1 MLAMA
6 ADNVVVTVVYE
17 PFLGYG
23 KARELLHT
31 CQEIVSIA
39 QVIFFFRLSQF
50 MVVGVY
56 FKV

>member
-1 MLAMA
+1 MAMA